1 MPAEVGQPAPDF
13 TLKDQDNNEVSLSSL
28 KGKKTVIMFVP
39 FPWTGICDTES
50 CDLRDDQGFENEGAQ
65 TVIISTYPRPAL
77 KHWSDENNFGGKLKV
92 LSDFWPHGATSQA
105 YGAFN
110 ETVGSNWRASYVLD
124 ENGVVRE
131 IIRTD
136 SLGEKRDH
144 SKYKAALSAI

>member
-1 MPAEVGQPAPDF
+1 MPAEVGKPAPEF
-13 TLKDQDNNEVSLSSL
+13 SLKDVDNNAVSLADL

-50 CDLRDDQGFENEGAQ
+50 CAMRDDHGFANEGAQ

-77 KHWSDENNFGGKLKV
+77 KHWADENNCGELKI

-110 ETVGSNWRASYVLD
+110 EQVGSNMRASYILD
-124 ENGVVRE
+124 ENGVVKE
-131 IIRTD
+131 IIRTET
-136 SLGEKRDH
+136 LPEKRDH
-144 SKYKAALSAI
+144 DLYKKALSAI

>member
-13 TLKDQDNNEVSLSSL
+13 TLRDVDNNPVSLADL
-28 KGKKTVIMFVP
+28 KGKKTVLMFVP
-39 FPWTGICDTES
+39 FPWTGICDNES

-77 KHWSDENNFGGKLKV
+77 KHWSDENNLGNLKV

-124 ENGVVRE
+124 ENGVVRD

-136 SLGEKRDH
+136 SLGERREH
-144 SKYKAALSAI
+144 AKYKQALSSF

>member
-1 MPAEVGQPAPDF
+1 MKCPTCEIGNLVSAVRNMPYPY
-13 TLKDQDNNEVSLSSL
+13 

-50 CDLRDDQGFENEGAQ
+50 CDLRDDHGFANEGAQ

-77 KHWSDENNFGGKLKV
+77 KHWSEENNFGELKI

-110 ETVGSNWRASYVLD
+110 ETVGTNMRASYVLD

-131 IIRTD
+131 IKAKRRTAT
-136 SLGEKRDH
+136 R
-144 SKYKAALSAI
+144 SAHA

>member
-1 MPAEVGQPAPDF
+1 MPAEVGKPAPDF
-13 TLKDQDNNEVSLSSL
+13 TLRDVDNNPVSLAEL

-50 CDLRDDQGFENEGAQ
+50 CDLRDDHGFSNEGAQ

-77 KHWSDENNFGGKLKV
+77 KHWSDENNFGELKI

-110 ETVGSNWRASYVLD
+110 ETVGTNMRASYVLD

-136 SLGEKRDH
+136 TLGEKRDH
-144 SKYKAALSAI
+144 AKYKEALGKI